1 VLVFLLHGRW
11 EELSAAAPDVRWRRL
26 PYAVRLLDAGGLAIF
41 AVNGALV
48 ALSMDAGALAAT
60 LIGGITAV
68 GGGVMRDVLAG
79 RVPEV
84 LQRELYAL
92 PALFGAAL
100 VVLADYYGVTS
111 RWTIWGSV
119 ALVFAIRVL
128 AVALDLNAP
137 TALRT
142 SRPVRD

>member
-1 VLVFLLHGRW
+1 MRSPKGPAQEMATR
-11 EELSAAAPDVRWRRL
+11 APDVRWRRV
-26 PYAVRLLDAGGLAIF
+26 PYAVRLLDAGGLALF

-48 ALSMDAGALAAT
+48 ALGVGAGALAST

-68 GGGVMRDVLAG
+68 GGGVLRDVLAG

-92 PALFGAAL
+92 PALLGAAL
-100 VVLADYYGVTS
+100 VVLADHLGVTS
-111 RWTIWGSV
+111 RLTIWASV

-137 TALRT
+137 RALRT
-142 SRPVRD
+142 AGTSED

>member
-1 VLVFLLHGRW
+1 
-11 EELSAAAPDVRWRRL
+11 
-26 PYAVRLLDAGGLAIF
+26 VRLLDAGGLAIF

-48 ALSMDAGALAAT
+48 ALSVDAGALAAT

-111 RWTIWGSV
+111 RWTIWGTV
-119 ALVFAIRVL
+119 LLVFAIRIL

-137 TALRT
+137 RALRT
-142 SRPVRD
+142 AGGSQD

>member
-1 VLVFLLHGRW
+1 
-11 EELSAAAPDVRWRRL
+11 
-26 PYAVRLLDAGGLAIF
+26 
-41 AVNGALV
+41 
-48 ALSMDAGALAAT
+48 
-60 LIGGITAV
+60 
-68 GGGVMRDVLAG
+68 MRDVLAG